1 MLSILIPIYNFDCND
16 FVEGLSQQA
25 EKAKIDFEIL
35 LIDDASDK
43 EFDALNSR
51 LGALNKVSYMR
62 LDENIGRS
70 KIRNLLV
77 SKSKFDYLLIFDCDS
92 EINNSDFIQN
102 YLDQKDLAAVVY
114 GGRNYN
120 TQMPENKAF
129 RLRWLYGRKREEV
142 LAKKRKK
149 NPYLSFM
156 TNNFLVHKSVF
167 DKVLFDEE
175 IDGYGYEDSAFSH
188 QLYLNGISID
198 HIDNPLKHI
207 GLETADEFIF
217 KSLNAIRNLVKLVHE
232 GKLPIDIKLYRA
244 YTGLKKTRTE
254 HIFFKGYKKVKP
266 KLLENLTSAKPSL
279 KYFDFFR
286 LGELLAIKD

>member
-16 FVEGLSQQA
+16 FVEGLNQQA

-102 YLDQKDLAAVVY
+102 YLDHKDLAAVVY

-120 TQMPENKAF
+120 TQMPEKKAF

-188 QLYLNGISID
+188 QLYLKGISIG